1 MTIALCS
8 ANDASHT
15 TRKDIHVCI
24 VHVRVSVH
32 TTLLRTT
39 QCVPLS
45 LDHVV
50 LGLREARLYSSGPL
64 LRCIVHTAMK
74 RLTYNNHTDIQD
86 ELRNAPLSYMYTHD
100 CRVYV
105 HVRPERYAAV
115 NPPLRHGRE
124 VTRVNEK
131 RGCARLLVSLSLSLY
146 PECTAFSQEMVAKA
160 GLTFD
165 CLHILNGFSEGGW
178 NSSNNTVR

>member
-1 MTIALCS
+1 MYR
-8 ANDASHT
+8 
-15 TRKDIHVCI
+15 TRACISTHNPIKNNTVCAA
-24 VHVRVSVH
+24 
-32 TTLLRTT
+32 
-39 QCVPLS
+39 LS

-50 LGLREARLYSSGPL
+50 LGLQEARLYSSGPL
-64 LRCIVHTAMK
+64 LRCIVHIAMK

-86 ELRNAPLSYMYTHD
+86 ELRNARLSYMYTHD

-131 RGCARLLVSLSLSLY
+131 RGYARLLVSLSLSLSLS
-146 PECTAFSQEMVAKA
+146 PSLPFSLLPRMHRVLARNGSKSRLNVRLLAYLEW
-160 GLTFD
+160 
-165 CLHILNGFSEGGW
+165 IL
-178 NSSNNTVR
+178 